1 MIIRTFRRTRKVVEY
16 KAVISDPETGKTRQ
30 IGIEG
35 DKIGRLFGIKIS
47 EEIEGTTI
55 GFPGYKFVLTGGSD
69 KDGFPMKPDVH
80 GAIRKRILLS
90 SAPGFHP
97 KRPGQRKRRT
107 VRGNMISDEIVQ
119 INLKVTE
126 KPEKEDMQIIE
137 F

>member
-1 MIIRTFRRTRKVVEY
+1 VVEY

-30 IGIEG
+30 VGIEG
-35 DKIGRLFGIKIS
+35 DKISRLMGIKIS
-47 EEIEGTTI
+47 DEIEGTTI

-80 GAIRKRILLS
+80 GAIRKRIL
-90 SAPGFHP
+90 
-97 KRPGQRKRRT
+97 
-107 VRGNMISDEIVQ
+107 MSDEIVQ
-119 INLKVTE
+119 INLKVTG

>member
-1 MIIRTFRRTRKVVEY
+1 MVEY

-30 IGIEG
+30 IGIESE
-35 DKIGRLFGIKIS
+35 KIDRLFGIRIS
-47 EEIEGTTI
+47 EEIDGATI

-69 KDGFPMKPDVH
+69 KDGFPMRPDVH
-80 GAIRKRILLS
+80 GAVRKRILLS

-97 KRPGQRKRRT
+97 KRSGQRKRRT

-119 INLKVTE
+119 LNLKVTE

>member
-1 MIIRTFRRTRKVVEY
+1 MILRIIRRTKNVVEY

-30 IGIEG
+30 INVESE
-35 DKIGRLFGIKIS
+35 KIGRLFGIKIS
-47 EEIEGTTI
+47 DEIDGATI

-69 KDGFPMKPDVH
+69 KDGFPMRSDVH
-80 GAIRKRILLS
+80 GAVRKRILLS
-90 SAPGFHP
+90 SSPGFHP

-107 VRGNMISDEIVQ
+107 VRGNMISDEIAQ

-126 KPEKEDMQIIE
+126 KPEKEDMQILE

>member
-1 MIIRTFRRTRKVVEY
+1 VVEY
-16 KAVISDPETGKTRQ
+16 KAVISDPESGKTRQ
-30 IGIEG
+30 VGIEG
-35 DKIGRLFGIKIS
+35 DKISRLLGIKIS
-47 EEIEGTTI
+47 DEIEGTII

-80 GAIRKRILLS
+80 GAVRKRILLS
-90 SAPGFHP
+90 SSPGFHP
-97 KRPGQRKRRT
+97 KRSGQRKRRT

>member
-1 MIIRTFRRTRKVVEY
+1 MILRIIRRTRNVVEY

-30 IGIEG
+30 INIESE
-35 DKIGRLFGIKIS
+35 KITRLFGIKIS
-47 EEIEGTTI
+47 SEIDGAMI

-69 KDGFPMKPDVH
+69 KDGFPMRSDVH
-80 GAIRKRILLS
+80 GAVRKRILLS
-90 SAPGFHP
+90 SSPGFHP

-107 VRGNMISDEIVQ
+107 VRGNMISDEIAQ

-126 KPEKEDMQIIE
+126 KPEKEDMQILE